1 MLHKTVFA
9 FKMAYIVELEKH
21 LQIKLPIILDSPG
34 GKEVDQENIDLMMN
48 ILKRDFSENQIIIAS
63 IYYYSFPEIHEIKLK
78 ENLIDQLVGD
88 KENI

>member
-1 MLHKTVFA
+1 
-9 FKMAYIVELEKH
+9 
-21 LQIKLPIILDSPG
+21 
-34 GKEVDQENIDLMMN
+34 MMN